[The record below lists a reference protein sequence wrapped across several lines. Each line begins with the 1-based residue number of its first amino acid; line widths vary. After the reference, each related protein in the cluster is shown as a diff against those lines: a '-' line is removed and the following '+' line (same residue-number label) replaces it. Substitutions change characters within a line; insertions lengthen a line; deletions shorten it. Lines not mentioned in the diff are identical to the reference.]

1 MQYRYMLAFSC
12 HPRPTLAYTHAHVVF
27 AAAQADPVAATQRAI
42 ADAVQAWDKTRAAL
56 AALQQSAAE
65 LGLSP
70 GAIQEQAAKLLQ
82 NMPRAI
88 GTDGNAGNPNAN
100 GQPNAIPM
108 TAQLGNLMTGLG
120 LSATSI
126 AEQLT
131 RKSLDGSEQGGGGG
145 GGLGLISGLLG
156 GLTGNSP
163 LPPGCVRLVAGA
175 HMIPHV
181 DKVDKG
187 GEDAYFISRVGL
199 GGVGVADGVSG
210 WADEGIDPAEYPRC
224 AGLRWAGRACGA
236 ACCDGVRGCESFGGQ
251 LAALRTC
258 GVHEVVVSG
267 LGTWDGA
274 GVP

>member
-1 MQYRYMLAFSC
+1 M
-12 HPRPTLAYTHAHVVF
+12 
-27 AAAQADPVAATQRAI
+27 AATQRAI
-42 ADAVQAWDKTRAAL
+42 ADAVSAWDKTRAAL

-88 GTDGNAGNPNAN
+88 GTDGAGAGAGANAAAN

-120 LSATSI
+120 LSASSI

-131 RKSLDGSEQGGGGG
+131 RKSLDGSEQGGGG

-163 LPPGCVRLVAGA
+163 LPPGCMRLVAGA

-210 WADEGIDPAEYPRC
+210 WADEGIDPAEYPRY
-224 AGLRWAGRACGA
+224 GTVHVRACVRL
-236 ACCDGVRGCESFGGQ
+236 ACV
-251 LAALRTC
+251 LRMC
-258 GVHEVVVSG
+258 VCARAVHSER
-267 LGTWDGA
+267 
-274 GVP
+274 